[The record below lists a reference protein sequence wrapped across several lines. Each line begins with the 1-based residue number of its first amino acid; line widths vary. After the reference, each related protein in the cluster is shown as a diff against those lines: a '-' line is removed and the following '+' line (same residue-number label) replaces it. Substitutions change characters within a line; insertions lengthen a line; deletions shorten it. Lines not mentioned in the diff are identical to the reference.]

1 MYGTKITFLM
11 TAIYVITV
19 IFWVAFIFN
28 SGYTPTYEGSTYELL
43 LKPFLIGMTALPILG
58 GMFGLYRAYEWGGLR
73 SAIGRSVSSL
83 SLGVIFW
90 GLGMVIWNYYLFAG
104 IEEIPYPSLA
114 DAAFI
119 LSWPLWAL
127 GVTYLSRATGVKF
140 ALRSVKGKIQLL
152 IIPIIAMAA
161 SYYMLIEVA
170 RGGVI
175 ELDFSSLS
183 KLFFDLFY
191 PIGTAV
197 ILAMAL
203 TFFTLSLDFLGG
215 IYKTPI
221 VILIIAFLVNFLSDF
236 TFSLT
241 TTNGTYFNGH
251 FVDFLFLT
259 AMYLLATSLS
269 MMSPSASSQESYTI
283 KS

>member
-58 GMFGLYRAYEWGGLR
+58 GVFGLYRASEWGGLK

-104 IEEIPYPSLA
+104 IEDVPYPSLA
-114 DAAFI
+114 DASFI

-127 GVTYLSRATGVKF
+127 GVIFLSRATGVKF
-140 ALRSVKGKIQLL
+140 ALRSIRGKISLFVIPLIALL
-152 IIPIIAMAA
+152 A

-170 RGGVI
+170 RGGVMG
-175 ELDFSSLS
+175 LDPSSAS

-191 PIGTAV
+191 PIGTSV
-197 ILAMAL
+197 ILAIAL
-203 TFFTLSLDFLGG
+203 TFF
-215 IYKTPI
+215 
-221 VILIIAFLVNFLSDF
+221 
-236 TFSLT
+236 
-241 TTNGTYFNGH
+241 
-251 FVDFLFLT
+251 
-259 AMYLLATSLS
+259 
-269 MMSPSASSQESYTI
+269 
-283 KS
+283 